1 LQIYANCIA
10 ELDVIFMNAVV
21 AERRR
26 DLCLVAAESAR
37 EAIGSQAR
45 WPFNGGQFVP
55 DFLIGMLLVLR
66 PRLLNCALVS
76 ASVPTE

>member
-1 LQIYANCIA
+1 
-10 ELDVIFMNAVV
+10 MNAVV

-45 WPFNGGQFVP
+45 WPFNGGAIRARFP
-55 DFLIGMLLVLR
+55 HWDAASPATAPSKLR
-66 PRLLNCALVS
+66 ARVS
-76 ASVPTE
+76 FRAEGIAGRSDTMRAGS